1 MADADLCKLSLGQL
15 SQMIQRAEVS
25 PVEVVDATV
34 ARIDEEGEGLNAY
47 ITVCREESQQA
58 AMDAER
64 AIRRGDYLGP
74 LHGVPI
80 GLKDIVDTGGIR
92 TTCGS
97 KIFTD
102 RVPEQDATIMERL
115 KAAGAVIVGKHNLYE
130 FACAPH
136 NPLYG
141 PSRNPWD
148 LERDTSGSSS
158 GSAAAVAAYLCYGAI
173 GTDTGGSIRSP
184 ASMCGIVGLKQT
196 YGRVSRRGVFPLCWS
211 LDHAGP
217 MTRTVED
224 AALMLQAIAGYD
236 PKDPSTVDIPVPD
249 YRKALTGD
257 VKGLRAGVPK
267 QYFFEGLE
275 PEVEQA
281 VRKAIQVLE
290 GLGMAIEEVPLGHV
304 EYALASWWGIFSP
317 EAAAIHLPYLQG
329 TPEDYAQPVLDMVGP
344 GHFLP
349 ATIQVKSEQARR
361 LIRDEMNDV
370 FRQVDVILTPTS
382 PIVAFKV
389 GGFGVLWER
398 VTDAVRALACFTAP
412 FNITGHPAI
421 SVPCGLSS
429 EGLPIGFQIVGRA
442 FDEETV
448 LKVAHAYEQ
457 NTPWHDMSPPAA

>member
-1 MADADLCKLSLGQL
+1 MPDADLCKLSLAQL
-15 SQMIQRAEVS
+15 SQMLQMAEVS
-25 PVEVVDATV
+25 PVEVVNATV
-34 ARIDEEGEGLNAY
+34 ARIDEEGEGLNVY

-58 AMDAER
+58 ATDAER

-74 LHGVPI
+74 LHGVAI

-97 KIFTD
+97 KVFSE
-102 RVPEQDATIMERL
+102 RVPEQDAIITERL

-141 PSRNPWD
+141 TVRNPWD

-196 YGRVSRRGVFPLCWS
+196 YGRVSRRGVFPLSWS

-236 PKDPSTVDIPVPD
+236 PKDPSTVDVPVPD

-267 QYFFEGLE
+267 QYFFEGVE

-281 VRKAIQVLE
+281 VRKAIQILE
-290 GLGMAIEEVPLGHV
+290 GLGMVIEEVPLGHID
-304 EYALASWWGIFSP
+304 YAVASWWGIFAS
-317 EAAAIHLPYLQG
+317 EGAAIHPPYLQDA
-329 TPEDYAQPVLDMVGP
+329 TEDYLELIAP
-344 GHFLP
+344 GYFLP
-349 ATIQVKSEQARR
+349 ATILVKAEQARR
-361 LIRDEMNDV
+361 LISDEMNDI

-382 PIVAFKV
+382 RIVAFKV
-389 GGFGVLWER
+389 GGFGVVWER
-398 VTDAVRALACFTAP
+398 MTDAHRALASFTAP
-412 FNITGHPAI
+412 FNLTGHPAI

-429 EGLPIGFQIVGRA
+429 EGLPIGFQIVGRS

-457 NTPWHDMSPPAA
+457 NTPWHDMSPPVA